1 MIIET
6 KYDPADVVWIMI
18 QNKPTECIIDE
29 VIPGPKKKNVS
40 YIDRYTIEGCF
51 GNSGKF
57 SDTQIFKTKQELIN
71 SL

>member
-40 YIDRYTIEGCF
+40 YIDRYTIEG
-51 GNSGKF
+51 NSGKF
-57 SDTQIFKTKQELIN
+57 SDNEIFKTKQELIN